1 MILNACK
8 TRSNIAARIDLP
20 SSAALRLLSIVLIDL
35 PSMKAPI
42 PEDELARL
50 EALKRYAIL
59 DTFPE
64 QEFDDLSRLAALIC
78 GTPMAL
84 VSLVDADRQWFK
96 AKVGINDSETPRDI
110 AFCGHAIMQRD
121 VMVVPDALAD
131 DRFRSNPLVTT
142 QPKVRF
148 YAGAPLITQ
157 EGHALGTL
165 CVLDHVPRDLT
176 PDQKQALKA
185 LGRLVVAQ
193 IELRR
198 SVSDQSQAIR
208 ERRRAEEEL
217 DQLFTLSLDMLCIAG
232 FDGYFKRINPA
243 WEGTLGIPTEE
254 LLSRPYIDFVHPDDR
269 QATNQE
275 AKKMDQGA
283 LTISFENRY
292 RSADGTYR
300 WLLWNA
306 TPNKSLRLIFAVAR
320 DITQRKQTERRLAT
334 GYAVTNLLA
343 EVESLEL
350 ASPEILRAICEGL
363 GWELGAIWGVEDGGE
378 ALQCLTVWHLPQLEF
393 REFINATRQLRFK
406 RGVGLPGRVWASG
419 QSAWIP
425 DVPNDENFPR
435 APLAQAEGLHAAF
448 SFPIRTGER
457 VLGAVEFFS
466 REIRK
471 LEGELVEMFDSIG
484 SQIGQFIERRRAETD
499 LKLYADY
506 LEAARHVQEKD
517 AKRLAALVKELEI
530 AKKKAEE
537 ATRAKSEFLANMS
550 HEIRTPMNAIVGMTE
565 LTLETKL
572 TAEQREYLNT
582 VKTSAA
588 SLLDL
593 INDILD
599 FSKVEARKEELDR
612 VEFKL
617 RDTVADT
624 MKVLAVRSQEK
635 GLELVSHFPPDVP
648 DDLVGDPSRLGRIIV
663 NLVGNAIKFTEHGEV
678 VLHAGVDKTEGGEI
692 MLHFSVTDTGIGIP
706 IEKQKRIFEAFAQAD
721 TSTTRKYGGT
731 GLGLAIC
738 AQLAELM
745 GGRVWVESQVG
756 RGSTFHFTARFGLQ
770 TVSATKPLEVSPVK
784 LQDLPVLV
792 VDDNATNRRILE
804 EMITNWRMKPVTA
817 ANAAAALKAMKRA
830 RTGGSPFRVILLD
843 AHMPEVDG
851 FEVAARVKKDP
862 SLRHAAVILLTSAGK
877 REDLSRA
884 KALGVAAA
892 LAKPVKQSELWDAIV
907 TALHVPV
914 HAKTRPSVLRESAL
928 SASRALRILVA
939 EDNPVNQQLALHLL
953 ERRGHSTVVAE
964 NGREALSAIEKHK
977 FDLVLMDVQMPEMG
991 GLEATRAIR
1000 QKEQSKGG
1008 HLPIVAM
1015 TAHAMQGDRERC
1027 LEAGM
1032 DGYLAKPLDPK
1043 IFLDTVERM
1052 ALPGHKAEPEP
1063 NISKSEDKLDESAL
1077 LARFSGD
1084 RKLVLTLA
1092 TAFCQD
1098 CPRMMGRIRKAIRAR
1113 DAAALAD
1120 AAHAL
1125 KGSIGN
1131 FGASAAFEKA
1141 REVEKLARE
1150 GKLDGARALCI
1161 TLEKHL
1167 DAFLPALQAIAQK
1180 KEKAK
1185 RRALSRSS
1193 RRRKK

>member
-1 MILNACK
+1 
-8 TRSNIAARIDLP
+8 
-20 SSAALRLLSIVLIDL
+20 
-35 PSMKAPI
+35 MKAPI
-42 PEDELARL
+42 PENESARL
-50 EALKRYAIL
+50 EALQRYAIL

-64 QEFDDLSRLAALIC
+64 QEFDDLSRLAALVC
-78 GTPMAL
+78 GTPIAL

-96 AKVGINDSETPRDI
+96 AKVGIDEAETPRDI
-110 AFCGHAIMQRD
+110 AFCGHAILERD
-121 VMVVPDALAD
+121 VMVVPDTLAD
-131 DRFRSNPLVTT
+131 ERFRANPLVTGR
-142 QPKVRF
+142 PNVRF

-157 EGHALGTL
+157 DGHALGTL

-185 LGRLVVAQ
+185 LGRLVVTQ

-198 SVSDQSQAIR
+198 SVSDQSLAIR

-243 WEGTLGIPTEE
+243 WEGTLGIPKEE
-254 LLSRPYIDFVHPDDR
+254 LLSRPYVDFVHPDDR
-269 QATNQE
+269 EATNNE
-275 AKKMDQGA
+275 ARKMDEGA

-334 GYAVTNLLA
+334 GYAATNLLA
-343 EVESLEL
+343 EAESLET
-350 ASPEILRAICEGL
+350 AGPEILQAICEGL
-363 GWELGAIWGVEDGGE
+363 GWELGAIWGVEDSGE
-378 ALQCLTVWHLPQLEF
+378 GLQCLTVWHSPQLEF
-393 REFINATRQLRFK
+393 SDFISATRQITFK
-406 RGVGLPGRVWASG
+406 RGVGLPGRVWESG

-425 DVPNDENFPR
+425 DVPHDANFPR
-435 APLAQAEGLHAAF
+435 APLAEAAGLHAAF
-448 SFPIRTGER
+448 CFPIRTGER

-471 LEGELVEMFDSIG
+471 LEAELVEMFDSIG

-565 LTLETKL
+565 FALETKL
-572 TAEQREYLNT
+572 TAEQREYLTT

-599 FSKVEARKEELDR
+599 FSKVEARKEELDHM
-612 VEFKL
+612 EFKL

-624 MKVLAVRSQEK
+624 MKVLAVRAQEK
-635 GLELVSHFPPDVP
+635 SLELASHFPSDIP
-648 DDLVGDPSRLGRIIV
+648 DDLIGDPSRLGRIIV
-663 NLVGNAIKFTEHGEV
+663 NLVGNAIKFTERGEV
-678 VLHAGVDKTEGGEI
+678 VLHATVEKREGAEVL
-692 MLHFSVTDTGIGIP
+692 LHFSVTDTGIGIP

-738 AQLAELM
+738 SQLAELM

-756 RGSTFHFTARFGLQ
+756 LGSTFHFTARFGLQ
-770 TVSATKPLEVSPVK
+770 NASAKISPEPSPVK

-804 EMITNWRMKPVTA
+804 EMITNWRMKPVAA
-817 ANAAAALKAMKRA
+817 ANGAAALKAMKRA
-830 RTGGSPFRVILLD
+830 RTEGNPFQVVLLD
-843 AHMPEVDG
+843 GHMPEMDG

-862 SLRHAAVILLTSAGK
+862 HLRQATVILLTSAGR
-877 REDLSRA
+877 REDVTRA
-884 KALGVAAA
+884 KTLGAAAA
-892 LAKPVKQSELWDAIV
+892 LTKPVKQSELWDAIV
-907 TALHVPV
+907 TALHVPGR
-914 HAKTRPSVLRESAL
+914 AKARPSVERE
-928 SASRALRILVA
+928 RARGAKRPLHILVA

-953 ERRGHSTVVAE
+953 ERRGHSAIVAE
-964 NGREALSAIEKHK
+964 NGREAIAAIEKSR

-1000 QKEQSKGG
+1000 EKEKSTGT

-1043 IFLDTVERM
+1043 IFLQTVEGT
-1052 ALPGHKAEPEP
+1052 ASPGEGAEAMSAS
-1063 NISKSEDKLDESAL
+1063 NSEHPVDESAL

-1084 RKLVLTLA
+1084 RKLVLTLVN
-1092 TAFCQD
+1092 AFRGD
-1098 CPRMMGRIRKAIRAR
+1098 CPGMMARIRSAVRAR
-1113 DAAALAD
+1113 DTAALAD

-1125 KGSIGN
+1125 KGSVGN
-1131 FGASAAFEKA
+1131 FGASEAFETA
-1141 REVEKLARE
+1141 REVEKSARE
-1150 GKLDGARALCI
+1150 GKLDGARELGA
-1161 TLEKHL
+1161 TLEKQIAVL
-1167 DAFLPALQAIAQK
+1167 LPALRAIAQRNGK
-1180 KEKAK
+1180 VK
-1185 RRALSRSS
+1185 RRVRSRNS

>member
-1 MILNACK
+1 
-8 TRSNIAARIDLP
+8 
-20 SSAALRLLSIVLIDL
+20 
-35 PSMKAPI
+35 MKAPI
-42 PEDELARL
+42 PENESARL
-50 EALKRYAIL
+50 EALQRYAIL

-64 QEFDDLSRLAALIC
+64 QEFDDLSRLAALVC
-78 GTPMAL
+78 GTPIAL

-96 AKVGINDSETPRDI
+96 AKIGIDEAETPRDI
-110 AFCGHAIMQRD
+110 AFCGHAILERD
-121 VMVVPDALAD
+121 VMVVPDTLAD
-131 DRFRSNPLVTT
+131 ERFRANPLVTGG
-142 QPKVRF
+142 PNVRF

-157 EGHALGTL
+157 DGHALGTL

-176 PDQKQALKA
+176 ADQKQALKA
-185 LGRLVVAQ
+185 LGRLVVTQ

-198 SVSDQSQAIR
+198 SVSDQSLAIR

-243 WEGTLGIPTEE
+243 WEGTLGIPKEE
-254 LLSRPYIDFVHPDDR
+254 LLSRPYVDFVHPDDR
-269 QATNQE
+269 EATNNE
-275 AKKMDQGA
+275 ARKMDEGA

-334 GYAVTNLLA
+334 GYAATNLLA
-343 EVESLEL
+343 EAESLET
-350 ASPEILRAICEGL
+350 AGPEILQAICEGL
-363 GWELGAIWGVEDGGE
+363 GWELGAIWGVEDSGE
-378 ALQCLTVWHLPQLEF
+378 GLQCLTVWHSPQVEF
-393 REFINATRQLRFK
+393 SDFISATRQITFK
-406 RGVGLPGRVWASG
+406 RGVGLPGRVWESG

-425 DVPNDENFPR
+425 DVPHDANFPR
-435 APLAQAEGLHAAF
+435 APLAEAAGLHAAF
-448 SFPIRTGER
+448 CFPIRTGER

-565 LTLETKL
+565 LALETKL
-572 TAEQREYLNT
+572 TGEQREYLTT
-582 VKTSAA
+582 VKSSAA

-612 VEFKL
+612 MEFKL

-624 MKVLAVRSQEK
+624 MKVLAVRAQEK
-635 GLELVSHFPPDVP
+635 SLELASHFPPDIP
-648 DDLVGDPSRLGRIIV
+648 DDLIGDPSRLGRIIV
-663 NLVGNAIKFTEHGEV
+663 NLVGNAIKFTERGEV
-678 VLHAGVDKTEGGEI
+678 VLHATVEKREAAEVL
-692 MLHFSVTDTGIGIP
+692 LHFSVTDTGIGIP

-731 GLGLAIC
+731 GLGLAIVS
-738 AQLAELM
+738 QLAELM

-756 RGSTFHFTARFGLQ
+756 FGSTFHFTARFGLQ
-770 TVSATKPLEVSPVK
+770 SAAAKKSPEPSQVK

-804 EMITNWRMKPVTA
+804 EMITNWRMKPVAA
-817 ANAAAALKAMKRA
+817 ANGAAALKAMKRA
-830 RTGGSPFRVILLD
+830 RTEGNPFQVVLLD
-843 AHMPEVDG
+843 GHMPEMDG

-862 SLRHAAVILLTSAGK
+862 HLRQATVILLTSAGR
-877 REDLSRA
+877 REDVTRA
-884 KALGVAAA
+884 KTLGAAAA
-892 LAKPVKQSELWDAIV
+892 LTKPVKQSELWDAIV
-907 TALHVPV
+907 TALHVPGR
-914 HAKTRPSVLRESAL
+914 AKARPSVARE
-928 SASRALRILVA
+928 RARGAKRPLRILVA

-953 ERRGHSTVVAE
+953 ERRGHSAVVAE
-964 NGREALSAIEKHK
+964 NGREAIAAIEKNR

-991 GLEATRAIR
+991 GLDATRAIR
-1000 QKEQSKGG
+1000 EKEKSTGT

-1015 TAHAMQGDRERC
+1015 TAHAMLGDRERC

-1043 IFLDTVERM
+1043 IFLETVEGA
-1052 ALPGHKAEPEP
+1052 ALPGKTGDVDLGA
-1063 NISKSEDKLDESAL
+1063 SKSEQPVDESAL
-1077 LARFSGD
+1077 LTRFSGD
-1084 RKLVLTLA
+1084 RKLLLTLVN
-1092 TAFCQD
+1092 AFRGD
-1098 CPRMMGRIRKAIRAR
+1098 CPSMMERIRSAVRAR

-1125 KGSIGN
+1125 KGSVGN
-1131 FGASAAFEKA
+1131 FGASEAFETA

-1150 GKLDGARALCI
+1150 GKLDGARELGA
-1161 TLEKHL
+1161 TLERQIA
-1167 DAFLPALQAIAQK
+1167 AFLPALRAIAQRN
-1180 KEKAK
+1180 EKVK
-1185 RRALSRSS
+1185 RRVRSRNS

>member
-1 MILNACK
+1 
-8 TRSNIAARIDLP
+8 
-20 SSAALRLLSIVLIDL
+20 
-35 PSMKAPI
+35 MKAPI
-42 PEDELARL
+42 PENELARL
-50 EALKRYAIL
+50 EALQRYAIL

-64 QEFDDLSRLAALIC
+64 QEFDDLSRLAAMIC
-78 GTPMAL
+78 GTPIAL

-96 AKVGINDSETPRDI
+96 AKVGIDDSETPRDI

-131 DRFRSNPLVTT
+131 ERFRTNPLVTDR
-142 QPKVRF
+142 PKVRF

-176 PDQKQALKA
+176 PDQKQALQA

-269 QATNQE
+269 E
-275 AKKMDQGA
+275 ASIREAEKLDQGA

-292 RSADGTYR
+292 RSADGTYL

-343 EVESLEL
+343 DAESLEI
-350 ASPEILRAICEGL
+350 ASPEILKAICEGL
-363 GWELGAIWGVEDGGE
+363 GWELGAIWGVEDSGE
-378 ALQCLTVWHLPQLEF
+378 TIQCLAIWHLPQVEF
-393 REFINATRQLRFK
+393 REFVSATRQITFK

-425 DVPNDENFPR
+425 DVPNDDNFPR
-435 APLAQAEGLHAAF
+435 APLAEAEGLHAAF
-448 SFPIRTGER
+448 CFPIRTGER

-565 LTLETKL
+565 LALETKL
-572 TAEQREYLNT
+572 TAEQREYLST

-624 MKVLAVRSQEK
+624 MKVLAVRAQEK
-635 GLELVSHFPPDVP
+635 GLELASHFPPDIP

-663 NLVGNAIKFTEHGEV
+663 NLVGNAIKFTERGEV
-678 VLHAGVDKTEGGEI
+678 VLHAGVEKREI
-692 MLHFSVTDTGIGIP
+692 TDVMLHFSVTDTGIGIP

-756 RGSTFHFTARFGLQ
+756 SGSTFHFTARFGLQ
-770 TVSATKPLEVSPVK
+770 NPSTKKTPEVSPLK

-804 EMITNWRMKPVTA
+804 EMITNWRMKPVA
-817 ANAAAALKAMKRA
+817 AASGAAALKAMKRA
-830 RTGGSPFRVILLD
+830 RMDGNPFRVVLLD
-843 AHMPEVDG
+843 AHMPEMDG
-851 FEVAARVKKDP
+851 FEIAARVKKDP
-862 SLRHAAVILLTSAGK
+862 HLRHATVILLTSAGK

-884 KALGVAAA
+884 KTLGAAAA
-892 LAKPVKQSELWDAIV
+892 LTKPVKQSELWDAIV

-914 HAKTRPSVLRESAL
+914 HAKTRPSALRE
-928 SASRALRILVA
+928 RALGSTRALQILVA

-953 ERRGHSTVVAE
+953 ERRGHFAMVAE
-964 NGREALSAIEKHK
+964 NGREALAAIEKHN

-991 GLEATRAIR
+991 GLEATRAVR
-1000 QKEQSKGG
+1000 EKEKSTGG

-1043 IFLDTVERM
+1043 IFLQTVERA
-1052 ALPGHKAEPEP
+1052 ALPGHKGEADPGT
-1063 NISKSEDKLDESAL
+1063 STSERAADESTL
-1077 LARFSGD
+1077 LARFNGD
-1084 RKLVLTLA
+1084 RKLVLTLV
-1092 TAFCQD
+1092 TAFRED
-1098 CPRMMGRIRKAIRAR
+1098 CPRMMVRIRSAIRMR
-1113 DAAALAD
+1113 NAAALAD

-1131 FGASAAFEKA
+1131 FGVSSAFENA

-1150 GKLDGARALCI
+1150 GKLDGAREQCRM
-1161 TLEKHL
+1161 LEKRVA
-1167 DAFLPALQAIAQK
+1167 AFLLALQAVAQRK
-1180 KEKAK
+1180 KKVKAK
-1185 RRALSRSS
+1185 RRVRSRNSL
-1193 RRRKK
+1193 RRKK

>member
-1 MILNACK
+1 
-8 TRSNIAARIDLP
+8 
-20 SSAALRLLSIVLIDL
+20 
-35 PSMKAPI
+35 MKAPI
-42 PEDELARL
+42 PENELARL

-78 GTPMAL
+78 GTPIAL

-96 AKVGINDSETPRDI
+96 AKIGIDDSETPRDI

-131 DRFRSNPLVTT
+131 ERFRSNPLVTD

-157 EGHALGTL
+157 DGHALGTL

-185 LGRLVVAQ
+185 LGRLVVTQ

-198 SVSDQSQAIR
+198 SVSDQSLAIR

-243 WEGTLGIPTEE
+243 WEGTLGIPTAE

-269 QATNQE
+269 EATIRE
-275 AKKMDQGA
+275 AEKMDQGA

-292 RSADGTYR
+292 RSADGTYL

-306 TPNKSLRLIFAVAR
+306 TPSKSLRLIFAVAR

-343 EVESLEL
+343 QAESLEI
-350 ASPEILRAICEGL
+350 ASPEILKAICEGL
-363 GWELGAIWGVEDGGE
+363 GWELGAVWSVEDSGE
-378 ALQCLTVWHLPQLEF
+378 VIQCLSVWHLPQLEF
-393 REFINATRQLRFK
+393 REFVSATRQIKFK

-425 DVPNDENFPR
+425 DVPNDVNFPR
-435 APLAQAEGLHAAF
+435 APVAEAEGLHAAF
-448 SFPIRTGER
+448 CFPIRTGER

-517 AKRLAALVKELEI
+517 AKRLAALVKQLEI

-565 LTLETKL
+565 LALETKL
-572 TAEQREYLNT
+572 TPEQREYLRT

-599 FSKVEARKEELDR
+599 FSKIEARKEELDR
-612 VEFKL
+612 VGFKL

-624 MKVLAVRSQEK
+624 MKVLAVRAQEK
-635 GLELVSHFPPDVP
+635 GLELASHFPPEVP

-663 NLVGNAIKFTEHGEV
+663 NLVGNAIKFTERGEV
-678 VLHAGVDKTEGGEI
+678 VLHAGVEKREAAEAV
-692 MLHFSVTDTGIGIP
+692 LHFSVTDTGIGIP
-706 IEKQKRIFEAFAQAD
+706 VEKQKRIFEAFAQAD

-756 RGSTFHFTARFGLQ
+756 CGSTFHFTARFGLQ
-770 TVSATKPLEVSPVK
+770 NASAKKLPEASPLK
-784 LQDLPVLV
+784 LQNLPVLV

-804 EMITNWRMKPVTA
+804 EMIANWRMKPVAA
-817 ANAAAALKAMKRA
+817 ANGAAALKAMKRA
-830 RTGGSPFRVILLD
+830 RTDGNPFRVVLLD
-843 AHMPEVDG
+843 GHMPEIDG

-862 SLRHAAVILLTSAGK
+862 HLRHAAVILLTSAEK

-884 KALGVAAA
+884 KTLGVAAT
-892 LAKPVKQSELWDAIV
+892 LTKPVKQSELWDAIV

-914 HAKTRPSVLRESAL
+914 HSKVRPSAIRENAL
-928 SASRALRILVA
+928 GATRALRILVA
-939 EDNPVNQQLALHLL
+939 EDNPVNQQLALCLL
-953 ERRGHSTVVAE
+953 ERRGHSAAVAE

-1000 QKEQSKGG
+1000 EKEKSTGG

-1027 LEAGM
+1027 LQAGM
-1032 DGYLAKPLDPK
+1032 DAYLPKPLDPK
-1043 IFLDTVERM
+1043 VFLETVERT
-1052 ALPGHKAEPEP
+1052 ALQGEKSEADPD
-1063 NISKSEDKLDESAL
+1063 ISKSAHSVDESAL
-1077 LARFSGD
+1077 LSRFSGD
-1084 RKLVLTLA
+1084 RKLVLTLV
-1092 TAFCQD
+1092 TAFCRD
-1098 CPRMMGRIRKAIRAR
+1098 CPRMMGRIRSAIRAR
-1113 DAAALAD
+1113 DSAALAD

-1125 KGSIGN
+1125 KGSVGN
-1131 FGASAAFEKA
+1131 FGASAVFESA
-1141 REVEKLARE
+1141 REVEKSARE
-1150 GKLDGARALCI
+1150 GKLDGTRELYSILESQI
-1161 TLEKHL
+1161 T
-1167 DAFLPALQAIAQK
+1167 AFLPALQAIAHG
-1180 KEKAK
+1180 KEKVK
-1185 RRALSRSS
+1185 RRIRSRKSK
-1193 RRRKK
+1193 RRKR